1 MADITLTNIKK
12 YSNSLVCAFICRTPR
27 TLKNSCVLVRELDD
41 LVKNFGNPFIDPPEY
56 SDLILAYDLARRNI
70 PVYISSVYD
79 MLDND
84 DNFNIS
90 YNGYTEFMIV
100 DEDRMPVVGYN
111 LKSDIKFIQPI
122 IQATY
127 NYYNNQGDTLDL
139 DVITYLLD
147 RSRLKDVDSLRT
159 LDSNNLQTI
168 YHYHFSITDS
178 FTDDMIASELANDGF
193 ELQFT
198 NHSDPKSFVEAIKQ
212 ISKIQIQYDS
222 YVTDYERRKQSNP
235 ELDDPYLYGKSLN
248 RIEQD
253 NYWYNIHSNNYCYG
267 LEDYSDIQTSYYNAI
282 NILKDQ
288 APEPDYVCLSKIYRS
303 ITDKDSDNNILRSRM
318 TDLDFTNYVIVQ
330 NILMNEFEEESNS
343 YLFIN
348 TPDLSYSSVYQY
360 FSDITNNL
368 ALQDRYNCDL
378 IYGFAI
384 DYINNNLQYSRQL
397 RTTIAA
403 SSLVMY
409 NLMVHSTQYL
419 TNPVVDLNISNLHV
433 RSFIQESSA
442 EKLEL
447 ERCNSMV
454 LFDIGSPSL
463 YGNRT
468 LSSLPNLRRS
478 HIARNFVFIRKLIRD
493 YLETQKFTISNMFNL
508 TTISHYITSDILD
521 TFVSDGILNNYTL
534 DYNSFDRTVNINITL
549 TFAGYIKSLELN
561 FRI

>member
-1 MADITLTNIKK
+1 MADITLTNIQK
-12 YSNSLVCAFICRTPR
+12 YNNYLTCAFICRTPR
-27 TLKNSCVLVRELDD
+27 TTYNSCALVRTLDD
-41 LVKNFGNPFIDPPEY
+41 LIKNFGNPFIDPPEY
-56 SDLILAYDLARRNI
+56 SDLILAYDLVRRNI

-79 MLDND
+79 MLNND

-139 DVITYLLD
+139 DVIAYLLD
-147 RSRLKDVDSLRT
+147 RSRLKSVDELRS
-159 LDSNNLQTI
+159 LDSNSLQTI
-168 YHYHFSITDS
+168 YHYHFSINED
-178 FTDDMIASELANDGF
+178 FTDNDIALALANDGF

-198 NHSDPKSFVEAIKQ
+198 NHNDSKAFVNAIKQ

-222 YVTDYERRKQSNP
+222 YVTEYEHRKQSNP
-235 ELDDPYLYGKSLN
+235 ELDDPYLPGKQLN

-253 NYWYNIHSNNYCYG
+253 NYWYNIHSNNYCYN
-267 LEDYSDIQTSYYNAI
+267 LEDNSDIQLAYYNAI
-282 NILKDQ
+282 HVLREQ
-288 APEPDYVCLSKIYRS
+288 SPEPDYVCLSKIYRS
-303 ITDKDSDNNILRSRM
+303 STDRDSDNNILRSSM
-318 TDLDFTNYVIVQ
+318 VDLDASGYAIVQ

-348 TPDLSYSSVYQY
+348 TPDLSYSAVYS
-360 FSDITNNL
+360 FLSDNSSTTLL
-368 ALQDRYNCDL
+368 ADHYNCDL
-378 IYGFAI
+378 IFGFAI
-384 DYINNNLQYSRQL
+384 DYINNNLQYSRPL

-403 SSLVMY
+403 ASLVMY
-409 NLMVHSTQYL
+409 NLIVHSVQYL

-433 RSFIQESSA
+433 RSSIPESSA
-442 EKLEL
+442 LKLEQ

-463 YGNRT
+463 YGNRS
-468 LSSLPNLRRS
+468 LSNLPNLRRS
-478 HIARNFVFIRKLIRD
+478 HISRNFVFIRRLIRD
-493 YLETQKFTISNMFNL
+493 YLETQKFTISNLFNL
-508 TTISHYITSDILD
+508 TAITNYITGSILD